1 MEDIL
6 TCAIVC
12 CSLNN
17 KWNYEN
23 TILNMLQWTKENKFG
38 TTVYCSERFLDFD
51 ELIVKQHV
59 LDTDLMVFDLLL
71 FPNPQES
78 KSFYRY
84 HQQRILES
92 NLDTF
97 HNYFVRD
104 MDQKIIINKRR
115 EYILRFP
122 KLINIFTMQL
132 PEHVQ
137 DGYHF
142 IVCTDSEIKN
152 TFKITYLPN
161 MSLENQ
167 HIICACCD
175 YTTSETLSYNC
186 LTPLINIDQ
195 TITLSNFD
203 NLRMNKYVPK
213 FIENKRLTKNP
224 FHFTLMHQVW
234 LSNNPIRP
242 NNMYHD
248 HNQVK
253 WKTMN
258 PEITFKLWHKLDV
271 IDLIKTHYN
280 DKTLE
285 CFQSLTP
292 IICQCDFARLLIV
305 YTFGGLYTDVDFI
318 PIKPIKQWCPTYDLS
333 GFLLFAELSEHSTT
347 QLCNGF
353 FGSENPGHPY
363 LKALIDHII
372 ENKTSSGDV
381 MAQTGPKLW
390 SKLHLK
396 NFQNMIV
403 QNGAYVMPITDHHI
417 LSQDFDPNHAC
428 WAYTDWDAGSGW
440 GSGVEHRNIVIDKTN
455 QINLMEIT
463 TTDAWFI
470 VLLIEIIFIVV
481 MMIIWIAIEF
491 KINRTF
497 SKPVG

>member
-1 MEDIL
+1 MEDVL

-12 CSLNN
+12 CSLHDK
-17 KWNYEN
+17 KWEYEN
-23 TILNMLQWTKENKFG
+23 TILSMLQWANENKFV
-38 TTVYCSERFLDFD
+38 TTVYCSEKFLDFD

-71 FPNPQES
+71 FPNPQEA

-84 HQQRILES
+84 HQPRILQIPF
-92 NLDTF
+92 NTF

-104 MDQKIIINKRR
+104 LDQKLTINKRR

-122 KLINIFTMQL
+122 KLINIFTRQI
-132 PEHVQ
+132 PDRFENSF
-137 DGYHF
+137 HF

-152 TFKITYLPN
+152 TSKITYLPN
-161 MSLENQ
+161 MALENQ
-167 HIICACCD
+167 HVICACCD
-175 YTTSETLSYNC
+175 YTTDETFSYNC
-186 LTPLINIDQ
+186 LTPLINVEY
-195 TITLSNFD
+195 SNS
-203 NLRMNKYVPK
+203 NNIRIPK
-213 FIENKRLTKNP
+213 NIPNMKLKRLSENP

-258 PEITFKLWHKLDV
+258 PEINFKLWHKLDV

-280 DKTLE
+280 DKTLK
-285 CFQSLTP
+285 CFESLTP
-292 IICQCDFARLLIV
+292 IICKCDFARLLIV
-305 YTFGGLYTDVDFI
+305 YAFGGLYTDVDFI
-318 PIKPIKQWCPTYDLS
+318 PIKPIKQWCPTYDSS
-333 GFLLFAELSEHSTT
+333 GFLLFAELSEHSNT

-372 ENKTSSGDV
+372 DNKTSSGDV
-381 MAQTGPKLW
+381 MAETGPKLW

-396 NFQNMIV
+396 FFPNMIV

-417 LSQDFDPNHAC
+417 LSQDFDSNHTC
-428 WAYTDWDAGSGW
+428 WAYTEWDAGSGW

-470 VLLIEIIFIVV
+470 VLLIEILFIVV

-491 KINRTF
+491 KINREF
-497 SKPVG
+497 SKPVD